1 MRTTRLFQSA
11 GRHFNRGQRAFL
23 FALGYLGWFISPWVL
38 IATTLAIVVVMW
50 RRQFDSDAYR
60 AMSR

>member
-1 MRTTRLFQSA
+1 MTGWRKQWARFVVFCTRFVAAAPRQV
-11 GRHFNRGQRAFL
+11 F
-23 FALGYLGWFISPWVL
+23 

-60 AMSR
+60 AMSK